1 MIDRMVNV
9 PVVGNSFKG
18 IQTNLNKLISQLS
31 INGYENGGFPVSGE
45 MFLARE
51 NGLPEMIGKIG
62 NKTSVANNGQIIE
75 GIKAGVYEAVMT
87 ANAQNGGARVS
98 LEVRADEGIIVKK
111 ATQGIREFIE
121 QTGELP
127 FPVPV

>member
-1 MIDRMVNV
+1 
-9 PVVGNSFKG
+9 
-18 IQTNLNKLISQLS
+18 
-31 INGYENGGFPVSGE
+31 
-45 MFLARE
+45 
-51 NGLPEMIGKIG
+51 
-62 NKTSVANNGQIIE
+62 
-75 GIKAGVYEAVMT
+75 MT